1 MIYQGPCVGSS
12 KGNCCDRTQDIK
24 NFETEFHRPS
34 TMSSYEKLKGFK
46 KEREHLLD
54 LEVQFWSSNNKTTS
68 VRREDRNK
76 NKLFFFFFFF
86 PIGMGLCSRSLFPAL
101 ASVIQWPSE
110 LQQIWHRFPLY
121 IPSETAHR
129 WLLTEGDMSYRFPD
143 PSCDYFTSYT
153 WLSVKAF
160 LPEASSVASQGK
172 EEFLPSLQ
180 RVNLSLLWHRIQTE
194 NQTNRRKNCHGWKK
208 ATKKCNESFYTLPN
222 WYFDSFELW
231 EIWYLIQY
239 IAFQNFTIKF
249 TSKEV
254 LALPV

>member
-1 MIYQGPCVGSS
+1 
-12 KGNCCDRTQDIK
+12 
-24 NFETEFHRPS
+24 
-34 TMSSYEKLKGFK
+34 
-46 KEREHLLD
+46 
-54 LEVQFWSSNNKTTS
+54 
-68 VRREDRNK
+68 
-76 NKLFFFFFFF
+76 
-86 PIGMGLCSRSLFPAL
+86 MGLCSRSLFPAL

-153 WLSVKAF
+153 RLSVKAF